1 MTLSSDG
8 KALTGLWFDFQKY
21 DRATLERNYH
31 EEELAVF
38 DETKEWL
45 RQYFRGENP
54 SFFPKLKPKVTGF
67 RKEVLEALLE
77 IPYGKTKTYGEIAK
91 QIARKRGVESI
102 SPQAVGNAI
111 AHTSDWKRW
120 LFDWICGG
128 RGAENGSFGVRKRS
142 QKLGG
147 RSFVW
152 WVLFPKYKVLVSL
165 KKGL

>member
-1 MTLSSDG
+1 MECISHYQSPLGDMTLSSDG

-31 EEELAVF
+31 EEELAIF

-111 AHTSDWKRW
+111 AHNPILLLIPCHRVIGKDGSLTGYA
-120 LFDWICGG
+120 GG
-128 RGAENGSFGVRKRS
+128 VERKLALLELES
-142 QKLGG
+142 G
-147 RSFVW
+147 
-152 WVLFPKYKVLVSL
+152 L
-165 KKGL
+165 KE

>member
-1 MTLSSDG
+1 MECISHYKSPLGDMTLSSDG
-8 KALTGLWFDFQKY
+8 KTLTGLWFDFQKY

-111 AHTSDWKRW
+111 AHNPILLLIPCHRVIGKDGSLTGYA
-120 LFDWICGG
+120 GG
-128 RGAENGSFGVRKRS
+128 VERKMALLELES
-142 QKLGG
+142 G
-147 RSFVW
+147 
-152 WVLFPKYKVLVSL
+152 L
-165 KKGL
+165 KN

>member
-8 KALTGLWFDFQKY
+8 KTLTGLWFDFQKY
-21 DRATLERNYH
+21 DRATLERNYR

-77 IPYGKTKTYGEIAK
+77 IPYGKTKTYGEIAN

-111 AHTSDWKRW
+111 AHNPILLLIPCHRVIGKDGSLTGYA
-120 LFDWICGG
+120 GG
-128 RGAENGSFGVRKRS
+128 MERKLALLELES
-142 QKLGG
+142 G
-147 RSFVW
+147 
-152 WVLFPKYKVLVSL
+152 L
-165 KKGL
+165 KN